1 MSGCVGGRWVNVSKG
16 GESTYHVPIIIYS
29 FSMGD
34 FVLLDYLPFMLP
46 MLLLYPLLASLD
58 PLS

>member
-1 MSGCVGGRWVNVSKG
+1 MPGCAG
-16 GESTYHVPIIIYS
+16 GEGGSTYHVPIIIYS

-34 FVLLDYLPFMLP
+34 FILLDYLPFMLP
-46 MLLLYPLLASLD
+46 ILLLYHLLASLD

>member
-1 MSGCVGGRWVNVSKG
+1 
-16 GESTYHVPIIIYS
+16 
-29 FSMGD
+29 MGD

-46 MLLLYPLLASLD
+46 MLLLYHLLASLD